1 MREYRILFASGPDGP
16 GIVYQVSK
24 FLFEHGCNMEDSRM
38 AVLGGQ
44 FALMMLFSGPSGDV
58 AKLEGD
64 LGRFQ
69 EASGL
74 RAQLLPARA
83 PTEVEREPTLPVRVE
98 LVAMDAPGIMV
109 QLAKILQSKRVNI
122 ETLEA
127 HLAPA
132 PASDTTISS
141 VKLKICVPRD
151 VSPVEIK
158 EELTELATNINLDI
172 LFQPVQE

>member
-24 FLFEHGCNMEDSRM
+24 FLFDHGCNMEDSRM

-44 FALMMLFSGPSGDV
+44 FALMMLFSGPAGDV
-58 AKLEGD
+58 ARLEGD
-64 LGRFQ
+64 LARFQ
-69 EASGL
+69 ETAGL
-74 RAQLLPARA
+74 KAQLLGAMA
-83 PTEVEREPTLPVRVE
+83 PTEVAREPTLPVRVE

-109 QLAKILQSKRVNI
+109 QLAEILKAKRVNI

-151 VSPVEIK
+151 VSPVEVK
-158 EELTELATNINLDI
+158 EELTVLATNINVDI